1 MPVIQVIL
9 FSMNIYIHTLLNPAL
24 SASITDSFGQHH
36 RITFRTEQAVPQSP
50 PENFLDADAILG
62 NPPLVWFENAQA
74 RNLKFWQLDSAGFD
88 QYRQADTNAK
98 VANMGDWF
106 ARPCAETIVGG
117 ILALYRGLNKLA
129 VLQKEKKWVGTP
141 IRGELGLL
149 YRKNVA
155 VLGSGTIGLAV
166 RSILSGFGT
175 NTKLVARS
183 SAEADIHSREALF
196 EILPF
201 TDIVINTLPGAAGKY
216 VDDDFLQAMKKGSV
230 YANVG
235 RGSTTD
241 EQALIRLLKNGDLAG
256 AVLDV
261 TEKEPIP
268 SENPLWEMDN
278 VILTQHSGGGQAN
291 EDSGK
296 AANFIENFSRFLK
309 GEKILFE
316 VSLSRGY

>member
-1 MPVIQVIL
+1 
-9 FSMNIYIHTLLNPAL
+9 MNIYIHTLLNPAL
-24 SASITDSFGQHH
+24 SAGIADAFGQQH
-36 RITFRTEQAVPQSP
+36 RITFRTERVAPQSA
-50 PENFLDADAILG
+50 PEGFLTADAILG
-62 NPPLVWFENAQA
+62 NPPLSWFDNSQG

-88 QYRQADTNAK
+88 QYRSANVDAK

-129 VLQKEKKWVGTP
+129 VLQKEKKWVGAP
-141 IRGELGLL
+141 IRAELGLL
-149 YRKNVA
+149 YRKEVV

-166 RSILSGFGT
+166 RSIVTGFGA

-183 SAEADIHSREALF
+183 SAEADIHSREDLL
-196 EILPF
+196 EVLPS

-216 VDDDFLQAMKKGSV
+216 ADEDFLKAMKKGSV

-241 EQALIRLLKNGDLAG
+241 EQALIRFLKSGDLAG

-261 TEKEPIP
+261 TEKEPLP
-268 SENPLWEMDN
+268 PDSPLWEMDN

>member
-1 MPVIQVIL
+1 
-9 FSMNIYIHTLLNPAL
+9 MNIYIHTLLDPAL
-24 SASITDSFGQHH
+24 SASITDSFGQQH
-36 RITFRTEQAVPQSP
+36 RITFRTAPAVPQNA
-50 PENFLDADAILG
+50 PESFLDADAILG
-62 NPPLVWFENAQA
+62 NPPLAWFENAQA

-88 QYRQADTNAK
+88 QYRKVDINAK

-129 VLQKEKKWVGTP
+129 VLQKEKKWVGAP
-141 IRGELGLL
+141 IREELGLL
-149 YRKNVA
+149 YRKDVV

-166 RSILSGFGT
+166 RSILAGFGA
-175 NTKLVARS
+175 NPRLVARS
-183 SAEADIHSREALF
+183 SAEADIRSREALF

-216 VDDDFLQAMKKGSV
+216 VDEDFLNTMKKGSV

-241 EQALIRLLKNGDLAG
+241 EQALIRLLTSGDLAG

-261 TEKEPIP
+261 TEKEPLP
-268 SENPLWEMDN
+268 AESPLWDMRN

>member
-1 MPVIQVIL
+1 
-9 FSMNIYIHTLLNPAL
+9 MNIYIHTLLNPAL
-24 SASITDSFGQHH
+24 SAGITGSFGQHH
-36 RITFRTEQAVPQSP
+36 RITFRTDPVVPQNA
-50 PENFLDADAILG
+50 PESFLSADAILG
-62 NPPLVWFENAQA
+62 NPPLAWFDDSPAG
-74 RNLKFWQLDSAGFD
+74 NLKFWQLDSAGFD
-88 QYRQADTNAK
+88 QYRPLKINAK

-106 ARPCAETIVGG
+106 ARPCAETIIGG

-129 VLQKEKKWVGTP
+129 VLQKEKKWVGAL
-141 IRGELGLL
+141 IREELGLL
-149 YRKNVA
+149 YRKNVV

-166 RSILSGFGT
+166 RSILIGFGA
-175 NTKLVARS
+175 NPKLVARS
-183 SAEADIHSREALF
+183 SGDADIHSREDLF
-196 EILPF
+196 EVLPS

-216 VDDDFLQAMKKGSV
+216 VDEDFLKVMKKGSV

-241 EQALIRLLKNGDLAG
+241 ERALIRLLESGDLAG

-261 TEKEPIP
+261 TEKEPLP
-268 SENPLWEMDN
+268 SDSPLWEMDN

-309 GEKILFE
+309 GEEILFE
-316 VSLSRGY
+316 VSLARGY

>member
-1 MPVIQVIL
+1 
-9 FSMNIYIHTLLNPAL
+9 MNLYIHTLLNPAL
-24 SASITDSFGQHH
+24 SASITNSFGQHH
-36 RITFRTEQAVPQSP
+36 RITFRTEPSVPQSA
-50 PENFLDADAILG
+50 PESFLSADAILG
-62 NPPLVWFENAQA
+62 NPPLAWFGDSQA

-88 QYRQADTNAK
+88 QYRQVDVNAK

-141 IRGELGLL
+141 IREELGLL
-149 YRKNVA
+149 YRKDVV
-155 VLGSGTIGLAV
+155 VLGAGTIGLAV
-166 RSILSGFGT
+166 RSILSGFGA
-175 NTKLVARS
+175 NPKLVARS
-183 SAEADIHSREALF
+183 SADADIRSREALF
-196 EILPF
+196 EVLPS

-216 VDDDFLQAMKKGSV
+216 VDEDFLKAMKKGSL

-241 EQALIRLLKNGDLAG
+241 EQALIRLLKSGDLAG

-261 TEKEPIP
+261 TEKEPLSP
-268 SENPLWEMDN
+268 ESPLWEMDN

-296 AANFIENFSRFLK
+296 AANFIENFSRFLE